1 MKAAVVQSLRIVATP
16 KAVDRLCSAKRTMI
30 DLEGLSVWDDIKEAR
45 YKRAA
50 RIVKRGLG

>member
-1 MKAAVVQSLRIVATP
+1 MMAALRQSLRIVATP
-16 KAVDRLCSAKRTMI
+16 KAVDRLCSAKRTMAG
-30 DLEGLSVWDDIKEAR
+30 LEDKSVWNDIETAR